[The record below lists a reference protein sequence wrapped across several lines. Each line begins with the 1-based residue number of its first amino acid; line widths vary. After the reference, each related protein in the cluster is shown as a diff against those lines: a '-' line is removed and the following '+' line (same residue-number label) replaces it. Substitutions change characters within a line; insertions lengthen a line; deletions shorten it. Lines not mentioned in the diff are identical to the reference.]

1 MSPEDHILNVNSSVD
16 EASVSGSRLLRCLFI
31 GLGTLSLALGVLGAF
46 VPVLPS
52 TVFLILAAAAYA
64 RGSPR
69 LYRWLL
75 RNRIFGRYIS
85 DWRTHGSIPIG
96 TKVMIVAMIFTAVGV
111 SSYVVVESLILRSV
125 VIALGLAGAGYVTFI
140 VPTRR

>member
-1 MSPEDHILNVNSSVD
+1 MNSSSD
-16 EASVSGSRLLRCLFI
+16 EAGVSGSRLLRYLFI
-31 GLGTLSLALGVLGAF
+31 CLGTLSLALGVVGAF

-85 DWRTHGSIPIG
+85 DWRTHRSIPIR
-96 TKVMIVAMIFTAVGV
+96 TKVTIVAMILTAVGV
-111 SSYVVVESLILRSV
+111 SSYFAVESMILRTV
-125 VIALGLAGAGYVTFI
+125 VIALGLVGVGYVAFI